1 MINEETLA
9 RAVAVAMTAH
19 QGQTDKA
26 GQPYAL
32 HVMRVMLAVAEVKPA
47 LPTEALVAAVL
58 HDVVEDTDMT
68 IEQIQ
73 REFGDEVAALVA
85 LLTKTPH
92 EPNDRYYGRLKT
104 NSIAA
109 TIKIADLKDNMNMK
123 RLPDPT
129 PKDWERY
136 GRYWIREQELAEY
149 LFQNNV

>member
-1 MINEETLA
+1 VINEETLA

-58 HDVVEDTDMT
+58 HDVVEDTEVT
-68 IEQIQ
+68 IEQIE
-73 REFGDEVAALVA
+73 REFGEEVAALVA

-92 EPNDRYYGRLKT
+92 EPNDLYYGRLKT
-104 NSIAA
+104 NPIAA
-109 TIKIADLKDNMNMK
+109 TVKIADLRDNMNMK

-129 PKDWERY
+129 AKDWERY
-136 GRYWIREQELAEY
+136 GRYWIREQELAAY
-149 LFQNNV
+149 LFQK

>member
-58 HDVVEDTDMT
+58 HDVVEDTEMT
-68 IEQIQ
+68 IEQIE
-73 REFGDEVAALVA
+73 REFGEEVAALVA
-85 LLTKTPH
+85 LLTKTPNK
-92 EPNDRYYGRLKT
+92 PNDLYYGRLKT
-104 NSIAA
+104 NPIAA
-109 TIKIADLKDNMNMK
+109 TIKMADLRDNMNMK

-129 PKDWERY
+129 VKDWERY
-136 GRYWIREQELAEY
+136 GRYWIREQELAAY
-149 LFQNNV
+149 LFQK

>member
-1 MINEETLA
+1 VINEETLA

-32 HVMRVMLAVAEVKPA
+32 HVMRVMMA
-47 LPTEALVAAVL
+47 
-58 HDVVEDTDMT
+58 VEDTEVT
-68 IEQIQ
+68 IEQIE

-92 EPNDRYYGRLKT
+92 EPNDLYYGRLKT
-104 NSIAA
+104 NPIAA
-109 TIKIADLKDNMNMK
+109 TVKIADLRDNMNMK

-129 PKDWERY
+129 AKDWERY
-136 GRYWIREQELAEY
+136 GRYWIREKELADY
-149 LFQNNV
+149 LFQK

>member
-58 HDVVEDTDMT
+58 HDVVEDTEVT
-68 IEQIQ
+68 IEQIE

-92 EPNDRYYGRLKT
+92 EPNDLYYGRLKT
-104 NSIAA
+104 NPIAA
-109 TIKIADLKDNMNMK
+109 TIKMADLRDNMDMK
-123 RLPDPT
+123 RLPNPT
-129 PKDWERY
+129 PKDWDRY
-136 GRYWIREQELAEY
+136 GRYWIREQELAAY
-149 LFQNNV
+149 LFQK